1 MRLSDFRVLTFDCYG
16 TLIDW
21 ETGIWSALEPLIQ
34 MSGVARSREDAML
47 AFAKHESGQQ
57 AETPEMVYRELL
69 GAVHARIAAEWGV
82 SPDAAMDEA
91 FGAAIADWPP
101 FPDTPG
107 ALQYLQQHYKL
118 VILSNVDRESFALTH
133 PKLGVTMDAVYT
145 AQDIGSYKPDPRN
158 FQYAI
163 EHAKA
168 DFDADTSEILHT
180 AQSLFHDHRPAAAAG
195 LASAWIRRP
204 GAIMGHSG
212 AQAGNTPDVA
222 FAFDTMGDMAAAHRA
237 GE

>member
-21 ETGIWSALEPLIQ
+21 ESGIWNALQPLIQ
-34 MSGVARSREDAML
+34 AGGVAHSREDAML

-57 AETPEMVYRELL
+57 AETPDMVYSELL

-82 SPDAAMDEA
+82 AADAAMDSA

-101 FPDTPG
+101 FPDTPE
-107 ALQYLQQHYKL
+107 ALQYLQRHYKL
-118 VILSNVDRESFALTH
+118 VILSNVDRQSFSLTH

-158 FQYAI
+158 FSYAI

-168 DFDADTSEILHT
+168 DFGADASEILHT

-195 LASAWIRRP
+195 LTSAWIRRP

-212 AQAGNTPDVA
+212 AQAGDTPDVA
-222 FAFDTMGDMAAAHRA
+222 FAFDTMGDMAAAHRTD
-237 GE
+237 G